1 MQEGQYEAAIGMG
14 RVLTVGKQQHHQ
26 KREQEGSG
34 SKLLALHSA
43 LKERFSGNWQLKAMY
58 TADSI

>member
-1 MQEGQYEAAIGMG
+1 MQEGQYEAAIGIG

-43 LKERFSGNWQLKAMY
+43 LKERFSGTSLKLC
-58 TADSI
+58 TRSGT